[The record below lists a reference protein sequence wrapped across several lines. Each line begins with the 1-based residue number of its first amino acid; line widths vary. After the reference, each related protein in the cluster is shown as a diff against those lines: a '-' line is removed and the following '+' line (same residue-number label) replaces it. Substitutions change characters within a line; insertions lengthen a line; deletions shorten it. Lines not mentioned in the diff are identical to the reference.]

1 MPKAYSY
8 IRFSS
13 EGQARGDSLR
23 RQIQKAE
30 DFVRKTSSTLGL
42 ELDTTLSL
50 SDPAMSAY
58 RGTNLKRGALAA
70 FIAAVEN
77 GSVED
82 GSFLL
87 VESFDRLSRQQS
99 DKSLRLLLD
108 LVDAGVTVVTLN
120 DEKIYNKET
129 LSGTDGTFAIMS
141 SLISMS
147 RAHEESALKGSR
159 VRAAWAN
166 KIANISKGKQLTKKV
181 PFWLTVDR
189 ELKPEKVALVKEI
202 YQLHSTGHGATVIAK
217 LLNNRNEPTPT
228 GKGNW
233 QQSTIRKLVTGKQT
247 LGILVTT
254 DKTEHLNYFPQIITE
269 ELWLKA
275 NVMTGTGRAT
285 KSSTN
290 TKPLRG
296 LLRCSCGSSMR
307 TQSRTGR
314 LKVDGT
320 RNRWD
325 YFVCA
330 LASVGG
336 KGCAFISIPQE
347 TVFKRLCEEL
357 PYFELSGD
365 TVKDSTVQTAK
376 SKQVVEMATE
386 DLERA
391 YEVFKKAK
399 TSTARNRV
407 VEMEKQ
413 LQNAQEALNLLYQ
426 TNTETALNLQRTLLT
441 SPRPKDNVWW
451 RQLVEYIEINTP
463 KDDQKIKVVFHG
475 GREYSFHLNFNK
487 YGEGVLSGA
496 SLRDLVLDK

>member
-181 PFWLTVDR
+181 PFWLTTDR
-189 ELKPEKVALVKEI
+189 KLKPEKVALVQEI
-202 YQLHSTGHGATVIAK
+202 YKLHSAGHGATVIAK
-217 LLNNRNEPTPT
+217 LLNSRNEPTPT
-228 GKGNW
+228 GKGHW
-233 QQSTIRKLVTGKQT
+233 QQSTIRKLVTGKQ
-247 LGILVTT
+247 GYG
-254 DKTEHLNYFPQIITE
+254 KYF
-269 ELWLKA
+269 
-275 NVMTGTGRAT
+275 
-285 KSSTN
+285 
-290 TKPLRG
+290 
-296 LLRCSCGSSMR
+296 
-307 TQSRTGR
+307 
-314 LKVDGT
+314 
-320 RNRWD
+320 
-325 YFVCA
+325 
-330 LASVGG
+330 
-336 KGCAFISIPQE
+336 
-347 TVFKRLCEEL
+347 
-357 PYFELSGD
+357 
-365 TVKDSTVQTAK
+365 
-376 SKQVVEMATE
+376 
-386 DLERA
+386 
-391 YEVFKKAK
+391 
-399 TSTARNRV
+399 
-407 VEMEKQ
+407 
-413 LQNAQEALNLLYQ
+413 
-426 TNTETALNLQRTLLT
+426 
-441 SPRPKDNVWW
+441 
-451 RQLVEYIEINTP
+451 
-463 KDDQKIKVVFHG
+463 
-475 GREYSFHLNFNK
+475 FHLQPFTCMIVTK
-487 YGEGVLSGA
+487 WSC
-496 SLRDLVLDK
+496 RDLAAVSASPEFT